1 VVVTAIDQL
10 SGGSVTSEIWE
21 KDQLASGLG
30 RPGRGYGRPA
40 GLRVPPNRFGV
51 PLGLAGLA
59 TAWHAA
65 GAKLGTPSA
74 VPGAIDILAAV
85 LLLFLGCLYA
95 AQGPRQVMADLRDP
109 VQSPFV
115 AVPAITA
122 MMLGAALASVSFAA
136 GRALV
141 VIFLAV
147 TICVGGWLGGQWITG
162 DLDPASVHPGYYLP
176 TVAGGLVG
184 AITLSQVHLH
194 TLAQASFGVGILS
207 WVILGSVVL
216 NRLITAKRL
225 PAALQP
231 VTAIELAPPALAGVA
246 WFALAARGT
255 TVVAYAIGGYLV
267 LMALVQV
274 RLIPIY
280 RKLRFSPG
288 FWAFTFS
295 YAIAITC
302 ALEWITRTN
311 PPGATGYAIA
321 AITAITVFIGAI
333 AARSLTAIAR
343 GQFLAQPADGL
354 PAPRTPTPG
363 PLPARPAGSQHRDR
377 LRPVAGQTR
386 LPAFRITGER
396 AAVADSRCGMQSG
409 PPIPPSYVAS
419 RQRKRWTV
427 DWQVFRGSPSGTWP
441 DPDVAVPVRSG
452 DRGGCAWSA
461 GALGLGRC

>member
-1 VVVTAIDQL
+1 M
-10 SGGSVTSEIWE
+10 
-21 KDQLASGLG
+21 SGLG
-30 RPGRGYGRPA
+30 RPGRGYGRAA

-85 LLLFLGCLYA
+85 VLLLLGWLYA
-95 AQGPRQVMADLRDP
+95 AQGARRVLADLRDP
-109 VQSPFV
+109 VQAPFV

-194 TLAQASFGVGILS
+194 ALAQASFGVGILS

-255 TVVAYAIGGYLV
+255 TVIAYAIGGYLV
-267 LMALVQV
+267 LMALVQI
-274 RLIPIY
+274 RLIPVY

-333 AARSLTAIAR
+333 AARSLIAIAR
-343 GQFLAQPADGL
+343 GQFLAQPADGP
-354 PAPRTPTPG
+354 PAPRTPTG
-363 PLPARPAGSQHRDR
+363 PLPARPAGSQHRHR
-377 LRPVAGQTR
+377 LRPAPGRPACQRPPPAPCLPPAG
-386 LPAFRITGER
+386 
-396 AAVADSRCGMQSG
+396 DSSFWR
-409 PPIPPSYVAS
+409 
-419 RQRKRWTV
+419 
-427 DWQVFRGSPSGTWP
+427 
-441 DPDVAVPVRSG
+441 
-452 DRGGCAWSA
+452 
-461 GALGLGRC
+461 